1 MFPREH
7 VLAEI
12 IPFAC
17 HFLKGGEVLW
27 VPAHQVDTLPVPC
40 AVTVIR
46 TILHGAWQEADTL
59 FEPSPVVVPE
69 AVSIRAIS
77 TLLCTQP
84 LAVRLLL
91 AGPQGVAGGGGGGV
105 AVVLEAGVPLLLL
118 ITRTQPQFNYS
129 PLDWAVARATRGSY
143 DNVKFP
149 YLILFRGGE
158 GGGRVFH

>member
-1 MFPREH
+1 MKLFAKRKILFSWCCNSSRYPFPFSCDKVQEKSPSTLSQNR
-7 VLAEI
+7 
-12 IPFAC
+12 
-17 HFLKGGEVLW
+17 
-27 VPAHQVDTLPVPC
+27 AHNIVAASPGQDADPLVDLP
-40 AVTVIR
+40 
-46 TILHGAWQEADTL
+46 
-59 FEPSPVVVPE
+59 PVVVPE
-69 AVSIRAIS
+69 AVSIRPIS

-84 LAVRLLL
+84 LAVGLLL
-91 AGPQGVAGGGGGGV
+91 AGPQGVTGGGGGGV

-149 YLILFRGGE
+149 YLILFRVGE

>member
-1 MFPREH
+1 MQREKFSFPGA
-7 VLAEI
+7 VTQVDI
-12 IPFAC
+12 
-17 HFLKGGEVLW
+17 HFLSLVTKYKKKAT
-27 VPAHQVDTLPVPC
+27 AHCHKNRAHNIVAASPGQDADPLVDLP
-40 AVTVIR
+40 
-46 TILHGAWQEADTL
+46 
-59 FEPSPVVVPE
+59 PVVVPE
-69 AVSIRAIS
+69 AVSIRPIS

-84 LAVRLLL
+84 LAVGLLL
-91 AGPQGVAGGGGGGV
+91 AGPQGVTGGGGGGV

-149 YLILFRGGE
+149 YLILFRVGE

>member
-1 MFPREH
+1 MQIEKFSFPGA
-7 VLAEI
+7 VTQVDI
-12 IPFAC
+12 
-17 HFLKGGEVLW
+17 HFLSLVTKYKKKATVHCHKNRTYNFVAASPGHDTDPL
-27 VPAHQVDTLPVPC
+27 VDL
-40 AVTVIR
+40 
-46 TILHGAWQEADTL
+46 
-59 FEPSPVVVPE
+59 SPVMVPE

-129 PLDWAVARATRGSY
+129 PLDWAVARATRGSNDY
-143 DNVKFP
+143 VKFP

>member
-1 MFPREH
+1 M
-7 VLAEI
+7 
-12 IPFAC
+12 
-17 HFLKGGEVLW
+17 
-27 VPAHQVDTLPVPC
+27 
-40 AVTVIR
+40 
-46 TILHGAWQEADTL
+46 
-59 FEPSPVVVPE
+59 VPE
-69 AVSIRAIS
+69 AVSIRPIS